1 MYGSVK
7 PYRRQVYI
15 YILLKTRLTFGCFV
29 DDNMVQ
35 VVISTGKSDWEF
47 DVTSESGSLASYL
60 SSATGS
66 GPKLPKKPK
75 PEGEGTNGTKESS
88 STKDGDGSTT
98 TAENQEKEKA
108 KEKKRDV
115 GLFTSSSQ
123 KRISILNGSHH
134 TVCDD
139 PTLETV
145 LLFPDFKIITEVEKS
160 RRGAEQLWQTAVSP
174 AVGRAGVV
182 LPKIG
187 MICFWDTILQICC
200 VNFFLQVFIEA
211 GKTGGFQ
218 SYLSNDWFLL
228 SSFCKRIGRCVHS
241 WSSLDWSSLL
251 SCPSPDILV
260 VFPFSYQCPK
270 PFFGQVLLFLLFYVF
285 FFPVGVIKNSE
296 QPSSELSARQLYPFL
311 SGYFPGRSYGP
322 GDKSRFLLLLDLVTS
337 QFSHPLFS
345 GWFFLYLG
353 EPMWLL
359 AILGALIKMYLTMSP
374 PDRGVVVFQPIHSQ
388 KNVILSQISDEHL
401 DTFGVCSSLLVFDC
415 EVCIQA

>member
-1 MYGSVK
+1 M
-7 PYRRQVYI
+7 
-15 YILLKTRLTFGCFV
+15 
-29 DDNMVQ
+29 
-35 VVISTGKSDWEF
+35 VISTGKSDWEF

-98 TAENQEKEKA
+98 TAENQEKEKP

-182 LPKIG
+182 LPES
-187 MICFWDTILQICC
+187 TIRTWVIPYSC
-200 VNFFLQVFIEA
+200 VILLCESFFLSYDLNMASEIENIPC
-211 GKTGGFQ
+211 FP
-218 SYLSNDWFLL
+218 
-228 SSFCKRIGRCVHS
+228 SS
-241 WSSLDWSSLL
+241 
-251 SCPSPDILV
+251 SP
-260 VFPFSYQCPK
+260 FPFPPSI
-270 PFFGQVLLFLLFYVF
+270 QVHINVETTAA
-285 FFPVGVIKNSE
+285 V
-296 QPSSELSARQLYPFL
+296 
-311 SGYFPGRSYGP
+311 
-322 GDKSRFLLLLDLVTS
+322 
-337 QFSHPLFS
+337 
-345 GWFFLYLG
+345 
-353 EPMWLL
+353 
-359 AILGALIKMYLTMSP
+359 SP
-374 PDRGVVVFQPIHSQ
+374 PPNS
-388 KNVILSQISDEHL
+388 N
-401 DTFGVCSSLLVFDC
+401 
-415 EVCIQA
+415 